1 MLKLTKAEKQSY
13 MAAQIST
20 HPAER
25 STDLPLVGT
34 SEGVLSAVPA
44 WLSLALVPFV
54 ALAAGT
60 GLLVPGF
67 YRDAPTW
74 VSQARGQDL
83 VTLLVGVPL
92 LVVGLIGARRGSVRC
107 LLLWLGAV
115 GYMAYAYAT
124 YAFATHFN
132 PLFLV
137 YVLNFGLAVYALVFG
152 LIRLDVGRLRS
163 AFSPHAPTRLVAAAL
178 VGMGLLTALLWLGQD
193 VPALLAG
200 RVPGDVTEAG
210 LLTNPIHV
218 LDLGLV
224 LPAAVL
230 TGVLLARR
238 RPWGFVLGAYFL
250 VKFTTLG
257 LAIMSM
263 SVFMVADGQPLSV
276 PLVVVFAVWTVV
288 SAVLAWWFLSSVRA
302 PARPFGLLA
311 EVSR

>member
-1 MLKLTKAEKQSY
+1 M
-13 MAAQIST
+13 
-20 HPAER
+20 
-25 STDLPLVGT
+25 
-34 SEGVLSAVPA
+34 
-44 WLSLALVPFV
+44 
-54 ALAAGT
+54 
-60 GLLVPGF
+60 GL
-67 YRDAPTW
+67 RRA
-74 VSQARGQDL
+74 ARGQDL

-137 YVLNFGLAVYALVFG
+137 YVLNFGLSVYALVFG
-152 LIRLDVGRLRS
+152 LIRLDVARLRS
-163 AFSPHAPTRLVAAAL
+163 AFNPLAPTWVVAAAL
-178 VGMGLLTALLWLGQD
+178 IGMGLSTAVLWLGQD
-193 VPALLAG
+193 IPALLTG
-200 RVPGDVTEAG
+200 EVPSDITEAG

-218 LDLGLV
+218 LDLALV

-230 TGVLLARR
+230 TGLLLARR
-238 RPWGFVLGAYFL
+238 RPWGYVLGAYFL

-288 SAVLAWWFLSSVRA
+288 TRHWTTNCPR
-302 PARPFGLLA
+302 
-311 EVSR
+311 

>member
-1 MLKLTKAEKQSY
+1 MVTL
-13 MAAQIST
+13 IST
-20 HPAER
+20 RPTER
-25 STDLPLVGT
+25 SIYLPVMGS
-34 SEGVLSAVPA
+34 SEGLLSAVPA
-44 WLSLALVPFV
+44 WLSVVLAPFV
-54 ALAAGT
+54 ALAAAT

-83 VTLLVGVPL
+83 VTLVVAVPL

-115 GYMAYAYAT
+115 GYMAYAWAT

-137 YVLNFGLAVYALVFG
+137 YVLNFGLSVYALVFG
-152 LIRLDVGRLRS
+152 LIRLDVGRLRT
-163 AFSPHAPTRLVAAAL
+163 AFSPHAPTRLVAASL
-178 VGMGLLTALLWLGQD
+178 IVMGVVTALLWLGPD
-193 VPALLAG
+193 VLALLAG
-200 RVPGDVTEAG
+200 QVPGDVTEAG
-210 LLTNPIHV
+210 LLSNPIHV

-230 TGVLLARR
+230 TGVLLGRR

-250 VKFTTLG
+250 VKFATLG

-263 SVFMVADGQPLSV
+263 SAFMVADGQPVSV
-276 PLVVVFAVWTVV
+276 PLVGVFAAWTVA
-288 SAVLAWWFLSSVRA
+288 SAVLAWWFLSSVR
-302 PARPFGLLA
+302 PFGTLPGA
-311 EVSR
+311 SR

>member
-1 MLKLTKAEKQSY
+1 

-20 HPAER
+20 YPAER
-25 STDLPLVGT
+25 TTALPLVH
-34 SEGVLSAVPA
+34 SHEGVLSEVPA
-44 WLSLALVPFV
+44 LLSLALVPCV
-54 ALAAGT
+54 LLAAGT

-67 YRDAPTW
+67 YLDAPTW

-83 VTLLVGVPL
+83 VTLLFGVPL
-92 LVVGLIGARRGSVRC
+92 LVVGLIGARRGSVRY

-137 YVLNFGLAVYALVFG
+137 YVLNFGLSIYALVFA
-152 LIRLDVGRLRS
+152 LIRLDVSRLRN
-163 AFSPHAPTRLVAAAL
+163 AFSPRAPTRLVAAAL
-178 VGMGLLTALLWLGQD
+178 ISMGILTALLWLGQD

-200 RVPGDVTEAG
+200 RVPDDVTAAD
-210 LLTNPIHV
+210 LLSNPIHV

-230 TGVLLARR
+230 TGVLLLRQ

-263 SVFMVADGQPLSV
+263 GVFMVADGVPLSV

-288 SAVLAWWFLSSVRA
+288 STVLAGWFLSSVRA
-302 PARPFGLLA
+302 PAPPTGLLA
-311 EVSR
+311 EVPR